1 MSRIYQEH
9 FNQNKRL
16 TEKKK
21 EREREDMDKE
31 LTKDDRQ
38 VANKQLEKMLNFIIW
53 GNTNESPE

>member
-21 EREREDMDKE
+21 REREDMDKE
-31 LTKDDRQ
+31 LTKEDRQ

>member
-16 TEKKK
+16 TEKK
-21 EREREDMDKE
+21 REREDMDKE